1 LAHRRTHDHAGV
13 LPVMKLAR
21 YEAGQGPELGIV
33 THEGVISVQRAL
45 PSAPADLAT
54 LIADWSR
61 WQPQLIGVALVQAPN
76 FTLDQIALLAPIP
89 RPGKILGIGLNYA
102 DHVAE
107 SGMEKP
113 ADQLWFSKP
122 ATAIAGPNDA
132 IPLPRVSEQLDYEA
146 ELVVVIGTTCGR
158 YADEETARKAIFG
171 YCVGNDVSV
180 RDWQFK
186 TSQFILGK
194 SFDGHA
200 PCGPWIVTADEVN
213 AADLDIA
220 CRVNGELRQSSNTR
234 NLIFDPVTQIRY
246 LSQVMTLEPGDLL
259 FTGTP
264 GGVGAG
270 FKPPQWLKADDLV
283 EIEIAGVGKLANRVL
298 AD

>member
-1 LAHRRTHDHAGV
+1 MAYLRAHDHSGFCAA
-13 LPVMKLAR
+13 MKLAR
-21 YEAGQGPELGIV
+21 FDAGNGPELGLI
-33 THEGVISVQRAL
+33 HGGVIALRRAL
-45 PSAPADLAT
+45 TAAPTDLAA
-54 LIADWSR
+54 LIADWPR
-61 WQPQLIGVALVQAPN
+61 WQGQLIE
-76 FTLDQIALLAPIP
+76 IALTRTPDFALEGVKFLAPIP
-89 RPGKILGIGLNYA
+89 KPGKVLGIGLNYA

-122 ATAIAGPNDA
+122 ATAVTGPTDP
-132 IPLPRVSEQLDYEA
+132 IPLPRVSDQLDYEA
-146 ELVVVIGTTCGR
+146 ELVVVIGPSAGR
-158 YADEETARKAIFG
+158 YLDDEEAKNAIFG

-186 TSQFILGK
+186 TSQFMLGK

-200 PCGPWIVTADEVN
+200 PCGPWIVTADEVD
-213 AADLDIA
+213 AATLDII
-220 CRVNGELRQSSNTR
+220 CRVNGEVRQSSNTH
-234 NLIFDPVTQIRY
+234 NLIFDPVSQVRY
-246 LSQVMTLEPGDLL
+246 LSQVMTLEAGDLL

-270 FKPPQWLKADDLV
+270 FNPPRWLKNGDVV
-283 EIEIAGVGKLANRVL
+283 EVEIAGIGKLTNRVV